1 MLVIFDCDGVLVDSE
16 PLVNRVEAE
25 FVSARGWSATPPE
38 MGALLQGCTFE
49 QTVQLLEARLPSGI
63 SKVAVYEL
71 AMSIAQTFQKELAA
85 VPGVH
90 ALIAALRER
99 EIPICVASQSA
110 LPRVRLSLQICGLDS
125 SFGDRVFTASMVARP
140 KPAPDLF
147 LHAAHTLGAEPG
159 TCIVIEDSPSGVRA
173 AVAAGMN
180 VLGYAA
186 AENPALLHEA
196 GATTFTQMSDVLS
209 LIGLS

>member
-16 PLVNRVEAE
+16 PLVNRVEAG
-25 FVSARGWSATPPE
+25 FVTARGWSATPSE
-38 MGALLQGCTFE
+38 MGALFKGHTFE
-49 QTVQLLEARLPSGI
+49 QTVHMLEARLPAGI
-63 SKVAVYEL
+63 SKVGVYEL
-71 AMSIAQTFQKELAA
+71 AMAIAQAFHEELAA

-110 LPRVRLSLQICGLDS
+110 LPRVRLSLQICGLDAF
-125 SFGDRVFTASMVARP
+125 FGDRVFTASMVARP

-147 LHAAHTLGAEPG
+147 LHAARTLGTAPAQ
-159 TCIVIEDSPSGVRA
+159 CVVIEDSPSGVRA
-173 AVAAGMN
+173 AIAAGMK

-186 AENPALLHEA
+186 TENEALLREA
-196 GATTFTQMSDVLS
+196 GATTFTQMSDVL
-209 LIGLS
+209 GLLGVS

>member
-25 FVSARGWSATPPE
+25 FVAARGWSATPSE
-38 MGALLQGCTFE
+38 MGALFKGHTFE
-49 QTVQLLEARLPSGI
+49 RTVQLLEARLPGGI
-63 SKVAVYEL
+63 SKVGVYEL
-71 AMSIAQTFQKELAA
+71 AMAIAQVFQKELAA

-99 EIPICVASQSA
+99 AIPICVASQSA

-125 SFGDRVFTASMVARP
+125 FFDDRVFTASMVARP

-147 LHAAHTLGAEPG
+147 LHAARTLGTAPAQ
-159 TCIVIEDSPSGVRA
+159 CVVIEDSPSGVRA
-173 AVAAGMN
+173 AVAAGMK

-186 AENPALLHEA
+186 TENEALLREA
-196 GATTFTQMSDVLS
+196 GATTFTQMSDVPAL
-209 LIGLS
+209 LGLS